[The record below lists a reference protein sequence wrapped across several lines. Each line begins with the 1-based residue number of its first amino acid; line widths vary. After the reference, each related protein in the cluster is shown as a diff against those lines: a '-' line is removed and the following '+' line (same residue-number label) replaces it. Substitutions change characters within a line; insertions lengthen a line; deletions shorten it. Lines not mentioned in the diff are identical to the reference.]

1 MSKYIEKIEKD
12 YNDGKISKE
21 EATKLKLDY
30 QKNWGGDDTGD
41 TPPPPSGQYTPIGRM
56 GLGAGE
62 TVFKDGDYWEWDA
75 EYGTW
80 ILYGSGDDIEELEN
94 EHKGIN
100 PKKNNTKQMEESIIY
115 QSVIELYNDKSFE
128 SLSHNESIRHL
139 INKKPGFF
147 GPKENVYYKLDLN
160 RLKDNINRW
169 ILHDNESPNHKV
181 ADVDDLIQ
189 NVILFTTRNGLIV
202 TKYGFVIV
210 SSFHSF
216 DNFPFEKPFRSYNN
230 YYLCEF
236 STLCF
241 PKSIGE
247 TRKISKLVVSK
258 KESWEKQHEFPS
270 GPRRYFTTLSGKQN
284 TRIWSGESSKIEFN
298 YAPVGDM
305 NGSSYTKIIKLI
317 NTNQLVIDEVESS
330 IEVEDMARLRIDD
343 DKIDSEIYPSRKSR
357 AIILNLKEV
366 EFFIELDKLVKKK
379 RKILIESEKS
389 NEKLRVSTV
398 NKSIEGLV
406 NELDKDGNGEI
417 DVIEGNDFNLLLKKH
432 QKSILE
438 INRDYIQQFVKVST
452 YLKTKKTNIQSI
464 FDSIKDITDEELL
477 SEYVEILKENIHS
490 YNLLLYHSLNMIIS
504 LVEDDMISFYEIYE
518 AFDNLNMF
526 DSKWERDVSQE
537 LSNIGDGLKSLMIEV
552 RAMGEK
558 ISAGLSELTY
568 ATEQTNVILDN
579 RLTEIDSS
587 IQANTLITLINT
599 YQSYKVNKNTKSLR

>member
-1 MSKYIEKIEKD
+1 MCEYIKKIEKD
-12 YNDGKISKE
+12 YNDGKISPV

-30 QKNWGGDDTGD
+30 YKNWGG
-41 TPPPPSGQYTPIGRM
+41 
-56 GLGAGE
+56 E
-62 TVFKDGDYWEWDA
+62 N
-75 EYGTW
+75 
-80 ILYGSGDDIEELEN
+80 IEELE
-94 EHKGIN
+94 EELKQTN

-147 GPKENVYYKLDLN
+147 GPKENVYYELDLN
-160 RLKDNINRW
+160 ELKDNINSW
-169 ILHDNESPNHKV
+169 ILHNNESPNRKV

-210 SSFHSF
+210 SSYHRFK
-216 DNFPFEKPFRSYNN
+216 NFPFEKPFRSYNN

-241 PKSIGE
+241 PKSIEE
-247 TRKISKLVVSK
+247 TRKIFKLVESK

-284 TRIWSGESSKIEFN
+284 TRRW
-298 YAPVGDM
+298 
-305 NGSSYTKIIKLI
+305 NGSYHTKIIKLI
-317 NTNQLVIDEVESS
+317 NTNQLVVDEVASS

-343 DKIDSEIYPSRKSR
+343 DKIDSEIKPFYTSS

-389 NEKLRVSTV
+389 NEKLRVSKV

-438 INRDYIQQFVKVST
+438 INRDYVQQFVKVST

-490 YNLLLYHSLNMIIS
+490 YNLLLYHSLNMISS